1 MNCRTE
7 RGKQARQYGDMSK
20 LIHALSK
27 AKAFA
32 DPHPAT
38 LDLAGAPSAPPLGR
52 PDSVTAQR
60 IQVGLVLNAMLGA
73 SAASDYFAR
82 QSVNAKTAQRV
93 LSESGRRRRSDD
105 DVKLG

>member
-1 MNCRTE
+1 
-7 RGKQARQYGDMSK
+7 MSN

-27 AKAFA
+27 ATALTA
-32 DPHPAT
+32 PHPAK
-38 LDLAGAPSAPPLGR
+38 LVSAAAPSSPTLGR
-52 PDSVTAQR
+52 PDSLTAQR

-82 QSVNAKTAQRV
+82 QSVNTKIARRV
-93 LSESGRRRRSDD
+93 LSEAGRRRSTDE

>member
-1 MNCRTE
+1 
-7 RGKQARQYGDMSK
+7 MSN
-20 LIHALSK
+20 LIHALSN

-32 DPHPAT
+32 DPHSAMVDPA
-38 LDLAGAPSAPPLGR
+38 ASPSSTPLGR
-52 PDSVTAQR
+52 PDSLTAQR

-93 LSESGRRRRSDD
+93 LSESGRRRRSDE

>member
-1 MNCRTE
+1 
-7 RGKQARQYGDMSK
+7 MSK

-32 DPHPAT
+32 DPDPAT
-38 LDLAGAPSAPPLGR
+38 VNPAASPSFPELGR
-52 PDSVTAQR
+52 PDSLTAQR

-73 SAASDYFAR
+73 SAASDYLNR
-82 QSVNAKTAQRV
+82 QSVNAKIARRV

-105 DVKLG
+105 DVRLG